1 MVLRQRWRGLVA
13 GVGAPIG
20 GTAGQEAEKARSP
33 GLARGLDRC
42 HGQPQPRGW
51 LSARP
56 PVMHLLA
63 DAHTPQ
69 RGSGKLPRSRV
80 QTVGRRV
87 CSALEHLSLSSR
99 SPSSY
104 TDLGTLSTTSLPAC
118 LPASLPPTLL
128 SRIHSRPPGPLST
141 PRRRRS
147 QRSRELPRRPSP
159 PPPCVRPSPRHD

>member
-104 TDLGTLSTTSLPAC
+104 TDLGTLSTTC
-118 LPASLPPTLL
+118 LPASDSAEPHPFSPARPALHTTSPSIPAIPRTPPTTFAAAALRAAV
-128 SRIHSRPPGPLST
+128 S
-141 PRRRRS
+141 
-147 QRSRELPRRPSP
+147 SP
-159 PPPCVRPSPRHD
+159 